1 MNENLN
7 IEEFNPKI
15 EELKQLVEVTKL
27 VVVTD
32 INDKKQIETVKANR
46 ISLRDVRVDIEKA
59 GKRLR
64 EGAVKFQKEVIKRE
78 EELIAIIEPEEKRL
92 KAIEDEVK
100 LKRLRAER
108 IALLPERK
116 KQLAAIGDGKDYSD
130 KDELFIGMDATEFQA
145 YLNARFSDKNEE
157 ARI

>member
-1 MNENLN
+1 MARTPQSVHVELGVGCVLENIHHLGHSRGFIRNYLNMNENLN

-32 INDKKQIETVKANR
+32 INDKKQIEIVKANR

-64 EGAVKFQKEVIKRE
+64 EGAVKFQKEVITRE
-78 EELIAIIEPEEKRL
+78 KELIAIIEPEEKRL
-92 KAIEDEVK
+92 ETIEKEVK
-100 LKRLRAER
+100 LKKLRAER

-116 KQLAAIGDGKDYSD
+116 KQ
-130 KDELFIGMDATEFQA
+130 
-145 YLNARFSDKNEE
+145 
-157 ARI
+157 